1 MKTVKTLADATRMAA
16 QSGATLEVGGRTI
29 NAGGARMAVV
39 RSMPTPEPAAPVEP
53 QADPMERMGELMGL
67 QSKLVAAQG
76 EAMQRM
82 VARVMDRLEAKPE
95 APKRMTR
102 CRPVSFEP
110 VRDEESGALIKLIP
124 NYLQS
129 SPGQPSSLE
138 IVRGLDGMA
147 VQIIPVY
154 QTSY

>member
-39 RSMPTPEPAAPVEP
+39 RSMPTPEPVAPVEP
-53 QADPMERMGELMGL
+53 PIDPMERMGELMGL

-95 APKRMTR
+95 APKRMR
-102 CRPVSFEP
+102 RSRPVSVEA
-110 VRDEESGALIKLIP
+110 VRDESGLIVKLVP
-124 NYLQS
+124 RYLHA

-138 IVRGLDGMA
+138 IVRGPDGLA

-154 QTSY
+154 QNSH